1 MNMETRIA
9 PEVDPEVDAAAG
21 RPGLLRRLSGGQRG
35 ALLLLPLAAVGAAV
49 GLASREP
56 AGAAA
61 PPPPVVTVAT
71 PLVRQV
77 TEWDE
82 YIGRFQ
88 ASRTVEVRPRVSG
101 AVTGVHFR
109 DGEVVRAGQLL
120 FTIDSRPFAAALA
133 EARAGVQSA
142 QSELALAREDL
153 GRALRLLDVEAVSRS
168 DVDRLQARVRSGEA
182 ALAAA
187 EARVRSRQLD
197 VEFTRV
203 HAPIAGRVSNR
214 RVDAGNLVG
223 AGESAGGTLLT
234 TINALDPIYFSF
246 EGSEALFLKMKRG
259 AGRGAASVEVRLQD
273 EPDYRW
279 RGRLDF
285 TDNGLDPRSGTI
297 SGRAVLSNPGLFL
310 TPGMF
315 GNMRMSTGTARTALL
330 VPDAAVTTDQA
341 RRVVQ
346 VAAADGSIT
355 PKPVELGPVVDGL
368 RIIRSGLSP
377 NDRVVIAGGQ
387 LVFPGVKARVR
398 AGRIAPETAAPSP
411 IAAPSPPGG
420 EATLVR

>member
-1 MNMETRIA
+1 MNMEAKIA
-9 PEVDPEVDAAAG
+9 PDNDGTERRA
-21 RPGLLRRLSGGQRG
+21 GLLGRLSRGQRG
-35 ALLLLPLAAVGAAV
+35 ALILVPLAVAGAAV
-49 GLASREP
+49 ALASREP

-61 PPPPVVTVAT
+61 PPPPPPVVTVAT
-71 PLVRQV
+71 PLVRPV
-77 TEWDE
+77 AEWDE
-82 YIGRFQ
+82 YIGRFD

-120 FTIDSRPFAAALA
+120 FTIDSRPFTAALA
-133 EARAGVQSA
+133 ESQAGIQSA

-153 GRALRLLDVEAVSRS
+153 GRALRLLDVEGVSRS
-168 DVDRLQARVRSGEA
+168 DVDRLRARVRSGQAALAAAQARVRSRA
-182 ALAAA
+182 
-187 EARVRSRQLD
+187 LD

-203 HAPIAGRVSNR
+203 HAPISGRVSNR

-223 AGESAGGTLLT
+223 AGEGAGGTLLT

-246 EGSEALFLKMKRG
+246 DGSEALFLKMKRQVG
-259 AGRGAASVEVRLQD
+259 GGAAPVQVRLQD
-273 EPDYRW
+273 ETGYRW

-297 SGRAVLSNPGLFL
+297 RGRAVMPNPGLFL

-315 GNMRMSTGTARTALL
+315 GNMRMLTGAARPALL
-330 VPDAAVTTDQA
+330 VPDAAVQTDQA
-341 RRVVQ
+341 RRVVL
-346 VAAADGSIT
+346 VAAADGSVT

-368 RIIRSGLSP
+368 RIVRSGLLP

-387 LVFPGVKARVR
+387 LVMPGVKAQIRR
-398 AGRIAPETAAPSP
+398 GRIAPEAAPSP

>member
-9 PEVDPEVDAAAG
+9 ADGSVE
-21 RPGLLRRLSGGQRG
+21 RRSRLSRGKRG
-35 ALLLLPLAAVGAAV
+35 ALVLVPLALAGAAW

-77 TEWDE
+77 AEWDE
-82 YIGRFQ
+82 YIGRFEP
-88 ASRTVEVRPRVSG
+88 SRTVEVRPRVSG

-120 FTIDSRPFAAALA
+120 FTIDARPFAAALA
-133 EARAGVQSA
+133 EARAGIQSA

-153 GRALRLLDVEAVSRS
+153 GRALRLLEVEAVSRS
-168 DVDRLQARVRSGEA
+168 DVDRLQARVRTGEA

-187 EARVRSRQLD
+187 QARVQSRALD

-203 HAPIAGRVSNR
+203 YAPISGRISNR

-223 AGESAGGTLLT
+223 AGEGAGGTLLT

-246 EGSEALFLKMKRG
+246 DGSEALFLKMKRQ
-259 AGRGAASVEVRLQD
+259 AGGGAAPVEVRLQD

-297 SGRAVLSNPGLFL
+297 RGRAVLRNPGLFL

-315 GNMRMSTGTARTALL
+315 GNMRMSTGAARAALL
-330 VPDAAVTTDQA
+330 VPDAAITTDQA

-346 VAAADGSIT
+346 VAAADGAIT

-368 RIIRSGLSP
+368 RVIRSGLSP
-377 NDRVVIAGGQ
+377 SDRVVIAGGQ
-387 LVFPGVKARVR
+387 LVFPGVKAQLRP
-398 AGRIAPETAAPSP
+398 GRIAPAATPATP
-411 IAAPSPPGG
+411 IAAASPPGG

>member
-9 PEVDPEVDAAAG
+9 PETESAEG
-21 RPGLLRRLSGGQRG
+21 RPGLLGRLSRGQRG
-35 ALLLLPLAAVGAAV
+35 ALILVPLAVAGAAV

-82 YIGRFQ
+82 YIGRFE
-88 ASRTVEVRPRVSG
+88 ASRSVEVRPRVSG

-109 DGEVVRAGQLL
+109 DGEIVRAGQLL

-187 EARVRSRQLD
+187 QARVRSRQLD

-203 HAPIAGRVSNR
+203 RAPISGRVSNR

-223 AGESAGGTLLT
+223 AGEGAAGTLLT

-246 EGSEALFLKMKRG
+246 DGSEALFLKMKRN
-259 AGRGAASVEVRLQD
+259 ADSGAAPVEVRLQD
-273 EPDYRW
+273 EADYRW

-297 SGRAVLSNPGLFL
+297 RGRAVLSNPGLFL

-346 VAAADGSIT
+346 VAAPDGSVT

-387 LVFPGVKARVR
+387 LVFPGVKAQLRS
-398 AGRIAPETAAPSP
+398 GRIAPVAAPAPAP
-411 IAAPSPPGG
+411 IAASSPPGG
-420 EATLVR
+420 EATLAR